1 MKLKEISYTR
11 KYNLGNYETEDL
23 SITAEL
29 YEQDSPKTVWTE
41 LANIADD
48 WHLQH
53 VREKKAAQST
63 EATPTIN
70 AGRLPPTEPQRVQPL
85 QQPVKSPMQ
94 QANENS
100 YPTKLSPAAQ
110 AVHDLGT
117 LPPAIRERL
126 TVNEGKI
133 YIEYTKDKKPWIDTM
148 NALRPLGYEW
158 ISDGNNSHWRLKQ

>member
-11 KYNLGNYETEDL
+11 KYNEGNYETTDL

-29 YEQDSPKTVWTE
+29 DENDSPKTVWTE

-48 WHLQH
+48 WHLTH
-53 VREKKAAQST
+53 VREKKAAQS
-63 EATPTIN
+63 A
-70 AGRLPPTEPQRVQPL
+70 EPAPVQRVAPL
-85 QQPVKSPMQ
+85 QAQPVKSPMQ

-100 YPTKLSPAAQ
+100 YPQKLSPAAQ

-117 LPPAIRERL
+117 LPPQIRERL

-158 ISDGNNSHWRLKQ
+158 ISDGNNSHWRLKQP